1 MLSDAKVRT
10 VKPGGRNIKL
20 FDGQGMYLL
29 ATPTGGR
36 GWRLKYRIGGKEKL
50 ISLGTYPEVGLK
62 EARERRDTAR
72 KQIANGKDPSVE
84 RKLAKARAVGGSFE
98 QVAREWFEKFS
109 AAKGWAPTHSATIIR
124 RLERDIFPYLGGRQL
139 DEVTPADLLTVLR
152 RIEGRGALETAHR
165 IQQICGQVFRYG
177 VVTGR
182 AQYDPAAALRGALP
196 PAREVHHA
204 AITDP
209 QQIAGLLRAIEGYRG
224 TPAVRAALALAPY
237 VFVRPGELR
246 KAEWSEF
253 ALEGEEPVWRIPASR
268 MKSRVEHLVPLSR
281 QAVEV
286 LQELKLYT
294 GSSRFVFPNSRDWQ
308 RGLSINAILGAL
320 RRLGY
325 GREEM
330 TAHGFRTMA
339 STVLNEAGFAG
350 DVIERQL
357 AHVER
362 NQVRGA
368 YNRAAYITEQRTML
382 QWWADYLDRL
392 RQGGT
397 VIPLRRT
404 A

>member
-294 GSSRFVFPNSRDWQ
+294 GSSRFETNPIRCKTASSWSEIGFTR
-308 RGLSINAILGAL
+308 LGTGL
-320 RRLGY
+320 RRFFTGSRWSKT
-325 GREEM
+325 G
-330 TAHGFRTMA
+330 
-339 STVLNEAGFAG
+339 
-350 DVIERQL
+350 
-357 AHVER
+357 
-362 NQVRGA
+362 
-368 YNRAAYITEQRTML
+368 
-382 QWWADYLDRL
+382 
-392 RQGGT
+392 
-397 VIPLRRT
+397 
-404 A
+404 